1 METSRT
7 NKVNFILLGILFV
20 LALVVGGLFLIKEG
34 KNRKNNEEIL
44 SATIRQ
50 ENERIKDNHL
60 FFDFAQEVRKAKE
73 QREIIKKD
81 DIAGLQEGKYDCVQL
96 SMWNDDVCTNEWY
109 EHFFAQRLMNSEG
122 LIETPKELKEYLEAS
137 MSSDNKVEKVFLCL
151 DPDELEKNYYDD
163 TYYDSEPISYEEY
176 ISHNIIPFMGAF
188 EEVEFCFLLP
198 NYSVSYLASLSKEE
212 LSSKFDNWYKFMMY
226 LHWCSNA
233 SVSYLGA
240 EEWLVAKDSNYFTNV
255 NLEEEVEKRIYLY
268 EYAYVE
274 YRVNGPEFL
283 EKRKLLEKYIDDYNN
298 GAYDWDGLQGEKVVF
313 LGDSIFDYAEQRKL
327 CIPSYFE
334 CFTGATVY
342 NLSKCGTLATS
353 NGACNFCEISQKIYK
368 KEYINED
375 GKNFQDYKRFLDE
388 CDSEDKLLFV
398 INYGFND
405 YFKGVKIYDEEN
417 PDEVMTYRGALH
429 KSINTLRL
437 AYPNSEFV
445 VLSPYLTNVGEF
457 GTVRFSDYGGALND
471 YIEAAQVQAEIED
484 AKFINMNDAFN
495 VTKEN
500 IDVLLAD
507 GVHPALTESIDF
519 ARLIYE
525 EICK

>member
-1 METSRT
+1 MGTSRT
-7 NKVNFILLGILFV
+7 NKVNYILFGILFV
-20 LALVVGGLFLIKEG
+20 LALVLGGLLLIKEG

-60 FFDFAQEVRKAKE
+60 FLDFAQGARKAGE

-81 DIAGLQEGKYDCVQL
+81 DITGLQEGVYDCAQI
-96 SMWNDDVCTNEWY
+96 SMWNDDVCSNEWY
-109 EHFFAQRLMNSEG
+109 ELYFAQKLMNPEG
-122 LIETPKELKEYLEAS
+122 LIETPKELREYLEAC
-137 MSSDNKVEKVFLCL
+137 MNSDNKVKRVFLCL
-151 DPDELEKNYYDD
+151 DPDELEKNYYED
-163 TYYDSEPISYEEY
+163 TYYDSEPVSYEEY
-176 ISHNIIPFMGAF
+176 ISQNIIPFMGAF
-188 EEVEFCFLLP
+188 GEVEFCFFLP

-240 EEWLVAKDSNYFTNV
+240 EEWLVAKENNYITNV
-255 NLEEEVEKRIYLY
+255 NFEEEIEKRVYLY
-268 EYAYVE
+268 DYAYVQ
-274 YRVNGPEFL
+274 YRVNGPEIL
-283 EKRKLLEKYIDDYNN
+283 EKRKLLEKYIDDYNK
-298 GAYDWDGLQGEKVVF
+298 GVYDWDSLQEEKVVF

-342 NLSKCGTLATS
+342 NLSKSGTLATS
-353 NGACNFCEISQKIYK
+353 IGACNFCEISQKIYK

-375 GKNFQDYKRFLDE
+375 GNNFIDYKRFLDE
-388 CDSEDKLLFV
+388 CDSEDELLFV

-405 YFKGVKIYDEEN
+405 YFCGARIYDEEN

-429 KSINTLRL
+429 KSINTLKL
-437 AYPNSEFV
+437 AYPNSRFV
-445 VLSPYLTNVGEF
+445 VLSPYLTRVGNF
-457 GTVRFSDYGGALND
+457 GTVRFTDYGGELRD
-471 YIEAAQVQAEIED
+471 YIEAAREQAEIEG
-484 AKFINMNDAFN
+484 AKFINIYDAFN
-495 VTKEN
+495 VTEEN
-500 IDVLLAD
+500 IDELLAD
-507 GVHPALTESIDF
+507 GVHPAITESIDF

-525 EICK
+525 GICE